1 MNQMEKIQA
10 LKKEKDAAILAHYYV
25 PEEVQEAADYIG
37 DSYYL
42 ARLASSL
49 KEKTL
54 VFCGVSFM
62 GESAKALNPGKT
74 VLMPDIGADCPM
86 AHMAQ
91 PEKIKEIKE
100 TTEDVAVVCYVNSTA
115 QLKACADVC
124 VTSSNAVKIVKALP
138 QKRICFIPDEHL
150 GRHIAALLPEKE
162 FIFNEGFCPVHASLA
177 SADVA
182 KARDA
187 HPGALVLAHPECKKE
202 VLEMADFIGSTS
214 EIISYASNSSY
225 DEFIICTEEGVLYEL
240 KQKNPDKKFYTP
252 SCPMCCAD
260 MKKNSLENIIR
271 VLETRENEVVLS
283 KELAEKSKKPLD
295 AMLRLAQAK
304 EGEER

>member
-42 ARLASSL
+42 ARLAASL

-138 QKRICFIPDEHL
+138 QKRI
-150 GRHIAALLPEKE
+150 
-162 FIFNEGFCPVHASLA
+162 
-177 SADVA
+177 
-182 KARDA
+182 
-187 HPGALVLAHPECKKE
+187 
-202 VLEMADFIGSTS
+202 
-214 EIISYASNSSY
+214 
-225 DEFIICTEEGVLYEL
+225 
-240 KQKNPDKKFYTP
+240 
-252 SCPMCCAD
+252 
-260 MKKNSLENIIR
+260 
-271 VLETRENEVVLS
+271 
-283 KELAEKSKKPLD
+283 
-295 AMLRLAQAK
+295 
-304 EGEER
+304 